1 MTSVPIGTPIISSDQ
16 IQQLLAGLA
25 QLQAGNNVISQTV
38 SNPST
43 SVNPPASQITANL
56 LTSVNPPTAIN
67 VNNLVTPPESSFTT
81 KSSEPLLIGRT
92 KAFSPEE
99 AFNIL
104 TRGKSYTDKVEDFAR
119 AKGGEAFVYKAE
131 TQKSTNSWRASAIFI
146 FLLFLYVLLFLHF
159 LSNRWRRRVFYF
171 CSFVLFVRFTFLHF
185 LHQFAYFAFF
195 LIFVHFCFV
204 LLLFYSIFLFLC

>member
-1 MTSVPIGTPIISSDQ
+1 MTSVPIGTPLISSDQ

-25 QLQAGNNVISQTV
+25 QLQAGNNVISQTVSNPSTSVNQIV

-146 FLLFLYVLLFLHF
+146 FLLFLYV
-159 LSNRWRRRVFYF
+159 
-171 CSFVLFVRFTFLHF
+171 
-185 LHQFAYFAFF
+185 
-195 LIFVHFCFV
+195 
-204 LLLFYSIFLFLC
+204 